1 MNRLILPGRPGFVC
15 GFVNCCEGHPE
26 KRGRGDWHGIHGRE
40 RRLGVRDGDLAASV
54 VIFTSDL
61 PENAPDWARLSNHG
75 YPDYAD
81 MSVHAAWPWEEDDI
95 AKCLMRARAAC
106 HMLGACFGGPSWA
119 LVQDALHV
127 PATAPDDD
135 ILDALEAWAADYFPK
150 FRERRLD
157 TRFALCGHCN
167 GRGYQEKT

>member
-61 PENAPDWARLSNHG
+61 PENAPDWARLGNLS
-75 YPDYAD
+75 YPDYAG
-81 MSVHAAWPWEEDDI
+81 MNVHAAWPWEGGVAER
-95 AKCLMRARAAC
+95 LMSKGVSCPLLDAP
-106 HMLGACFGGPSWA
+106 CFDGPSWA
-119 LVQDALHV
+119 LVQDFLHV

-135 ILDALEAWAADYFPK
+135 ILGALEAWATGYFPK